1 MFTVTFVRHGETKMN
16 AAKIV
21 QSRTPGELSERG
33 VHMAESLGKH
43 ICNEKFT
50 RIYSSDLTRC
60 HDTTLHILK
69 QSLQGQPDLV
79 LDETLRERDYGD
91 LEFQSTSVTHDI
103 HVETGNP
110 IHAIPIPGGETYEAT
125 MKRTAK
131 FFSGLCKLAD
141 ASREPENVLVVT
153 HGAWLMCFL
162 DYLAT
167 NKGAFELENCD
178 ETQRTSAPRNTA
190 TTRLIIHKKGADGN
204 EEEKRR
210 VEFIQIHDIAHLV
223 AANIIPISPS

>member
-1 MFTVTFVRHGETKMN
+1 MFTVTFVRHGETKNN

-33 VHMAESLGKH
+33 IHMAESLGKH

-50 RIYSSDLTRC
+50 RVYSSDLTRC

-69 QSLQGQPDLV
+69 QSLQEQPDLV

-91 LEFQSTSVTHDI
+91 LEFQSTSTAIDI
-103 HVETGNP
+103 HKETGKP

-141 ASREPENVLVVT
+141 VSSEPENVLVVT
-153 HGAWLMCFL
+153 HGAWIMCFL
-162 DYLAT
+162 DHLAA

-178 ETQRTSAPRNTA
+178 EDRRTLPPRNTA
-190 TTRLIIHKKGADGN
+190 TTRLIIHKKGDGN

-210 VEFIQIHDIAHLV
+210 VEFIQIHDIAHLI
-223 AANIIPISPS
+223 AANIVALES